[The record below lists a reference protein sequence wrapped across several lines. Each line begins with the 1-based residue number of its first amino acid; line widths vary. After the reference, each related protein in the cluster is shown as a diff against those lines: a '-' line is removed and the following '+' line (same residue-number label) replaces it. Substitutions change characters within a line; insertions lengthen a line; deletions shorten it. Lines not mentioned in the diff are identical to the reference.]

1 MSKGIKRM
9 YLLLLTI
16 AGVLILTAGIG
27 ENGKRIEPNIMSL
40 KPDKVV
46 QEGEY
51 SKSYYFDVGTKSLG
65 GQGIAFFTNHQNV
78 TLYCNGARFYE
89 LLQVDS
95 PWGHTTGSV
104 WNFVHLPYEATEVRI
119 VLEQCYESYAMDD
132 FHILAGND
140 REIYVSL
147 LKDSAFAMAC
157 SIIILAIGVALFV
170 IWMVVR
176 KRTTAVSNVF
186 YLALLSVLFGL
197 WSFNETVGATILFK
211 DRVACSFA
219 AFVLLKLLSPTL
231 VLFAREFAGTPKGM
245 VWEVF
250 SRFMVVEAVVTVS
263 MHMVGIMDLKET
275 VLSTHIILIV
285 SMIYTIGIV
294 VVAFYKRQITEH
306 VKVYIFAGIVVV
318 IAAVAVFINY
328 YIGGNHMDVAGRF
341 GFFIFA
347 LLASS
352 QTALHALKMMEKG
365 KYAAIYEEMAI
376 TDSLTGLYN
385 RNAYQIDTGKI
396 EELTGFLILTFDL
409 NDLKIC
415 NDTKGHTQGDHYIV
429 TAAKMIERLLA
440 PYGRCYRIGGDEF
453 CAIVRNG
460 TTCPVDDLLLKLEME
475 QIKYNAGLTSDGYPI
490 RIAAGYAMYDAELDA
505 DIEEMRSRADTNMY
519 RNKKQIKEANQEAF
533 V

>member
-9 YLLLLTI
+9 YLLLLAI
-16 AGVLILTAGIG
+16 AGVLILAAVIG
-27 ENGKRIEPNIMSL
+27 SSGKRTEPNIL
-40 KPDKVV
+40 NLRPDRVV
-46 QEGEY
+46 QDGDY
-51 SKSYYFDVGTKSLG
+51 TKSYYFDVGAKSLG

-78 TLYCNGARFYE
+78 TLYCNDARFYE
-89 LLQVDS
+89 LLQTDS

-104 WNFVHLPYEATEVRI
+104 WNFVHLPYEAKEVRI
-119 VLEQCYESYAMDD
+119 VLKQAYESYEMDD
-132 FHILAGND
+132 LYLLAGND
-140 REIYVSL
+140 RDIYISL
-147 LKDSAFAMAC
+147 LKDSAYAMAC
-157 SIIILAIGVALFV
+157 SVIILAIGVALFIV
-170 IWMVVR
+170 WMVVR

-186 YLALLSVLFGL
+186 YLAILSVLFGI

-211 DRVACSFA
+211 NRVACSFA
-219 AFVLLKLLSPTL
+219 AFVLLKLLAPTL
-231 VLFAREFAGTPKGM
+231 VLFAREFAGTSKGM
-245 VWEVF
+245 VWEIF
-250 SRFMVVEAVVTVS
+250 SRFMVVEAIVTVS
-263 MHMVGIMDLKET
+263 MHIVGIMDLKET
-275 VLSTHIILIV
+275 VISTHIILIV
-285 SMIYTIGIV
+285 SMLYTIGIV
-294 VVAFYKRQITEH
+294 VMAFYRRQITEH

-328 YIGGNHMDVAGRF
+328 YIGGSHMDIAGRL

-385 RNAYQIDTGKI
+385 RNAYQIDTGKM
-396 EELTGFLILTFDL
+396 EELNGFLIMTFDL

-415 NDTKGHTQGDHYIV
+415 NDTKGHVQGDYYIV

-453 CAIVRNG
+453 CSIVRNG
-460 TTCPVDDLLLKLEME
+460 ATCPVEDLLLKLEME

-490 RIAAGYAMYDAELDA
+490 RIAAGYALYDPDVDA

-519 RNKKQIKEANQEAF
+519 RNKKQLKEANQEAF
-533 V
+533 A

>member
-9 YLLLLTI
+9 YLLLLAV

-27 ENGKRIEPNIMSL
+27 GSGKRTEPNILTL

-46 QEGEY
+46 QEGDY
-51 SKSYYFDVGTKSLG
+51 AKSYYFDVGAKSLG
-65 GQGIAFFTNHQNV
+65 GYGIAFFTNHQKV
-78 TLYCNGARFYE
+78 TLYCNNARFYE
-89 LLQVDS
+89 LLQSDS

-104 WNFVHLPYEATEVRI
+104 WNFVHLPYETTEVRI
-119 VLEQCYESYAMDD
+119 VLEQVYESYEMND
-132 FHILAGND
+132 FYLLAGND
-140 REIYVSL
+140 REVYVSL
-147 LKDSAFAMAC
+147 LKDSAFAMTC
-157 SIIILAIGVALFV
+157 SVIIMAIGVGLFIV
-170 IWMVVR
+170 WMVVR

-186 YLALLSVLFGL
+186 YLAILSVLFGM
-197 WSFNETVGATILFK
+197 WSFNETVGATIIFK

-231 VLFAREFAGTPKGM
+231 VLFAREFTGASKGL
-245 VWEVF
+245 VWEIF
-250 SRFMVVEAVVTVS
+250 SRFMVVETVVTVS

-285 SMIYTIGIV
+285 SMLYTIGIIV
-294 VVAFYKRQITEH
+294 IAFYKRQIKEH
-306 VKVYIFAGIVVV
+306 VRLYIFAGVIVV
-318 IAAVAVFINY
+318 IAAVAVFFNY
-328 YIGGNHMDVAGRF
+328 YVGGNHTDIAGRL

-352 QTALHALKMMEKG
+352 QTAMHALKMMEKG

-385 RNAYQIDTGKI
+385 RNAYQIDTKKI
-396 EELTGFLILTFDL
+396 EELNGFLILTFDL

-429 TAAKMIERLLA
+429 TAARMIERLLA

-453 CAIVRNG
+453 CSIVRNG
-460 TTCPVDDLLLKLEME
+460 TTCPVEDLLLKLEME

-505 DIEEMRSRADTNMY
+505 DIEDMRSRADTNMY
-519 RNKKQIKEANQEAF
+519 QNKKQIKEAEQEVF
-533 V
+533 E